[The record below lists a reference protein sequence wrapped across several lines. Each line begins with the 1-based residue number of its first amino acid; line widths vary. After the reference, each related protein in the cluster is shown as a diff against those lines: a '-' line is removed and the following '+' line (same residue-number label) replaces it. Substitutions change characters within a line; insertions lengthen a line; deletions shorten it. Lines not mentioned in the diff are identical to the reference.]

1 MDKEF
6 ANRQHTR
13 MTNCRTQSRIK
24 MFMDSIVSK
33 LFNSSQGI
41 DVDMVVAKIN
51 DNMEMIK
58 ADVDEKTWESFMDGT
73 KIEEERLSIM
83 PQNVKMPSLVF
94 QGAILMVE

>member
-1 MDKEF
+1 
-6 ANRQHTR
+6 

-41 DVDMVVAKIN
+41 DVDMVIFFCDKIQVVAKIN